1 MNKILT
7 AAAFFILCMIST
19 GAAAELNTESMKV
32 FGRPGPETEPTK
44 VEVIMAFLDIDNINS
59 ATQTFHASVFI
70 GLTWKDLRLAH
81 SSKGPI
87 KYSLN
92 NIWNPTLQ
100 ILNEGSRI
108 RKTFPEI
115 VTIQPNG
122 TVNYKQRYIGTF
134 SQPMQ
139 LHDFPFDQH
148 TFKLQL
154 VAPGYTPKDVQFA
167 PNKEFVDKGLPYAVL
182 LSEDISLPDWEIL
195 QFKTENAPYQL
206 VEGYKLAGYAFE
218 FTAKRLAEYYVQK
231 VIIPLLF
238 IVMMS
243 WVVFWIDPE
252 NSGTQIGVAA
262 TSMLTLMA
270 YRFAIGTNIPK
281 VPYTTRLD
289 DFIFTSTLIVF
300 LALAQVVV
308 TSMLAQSNKKVAAR
322 RVDKISRIVFPVI
335 FFTSAYLILLG

>member
-7 AAAFFILCMIST
+7 VAAVLILCMAST
-19 GAAAELNTESMKV
+19 GAAAELTTGSMEI

-44 VEVIMAFLDIDNINS
+44 VEVVMALLDIDDINS

-70 GLTWKDLRLAH
+70 GLTWKDLRLVHA
-81 SSKGPI
+81 SKGPT

-92 NIWNPTLQ
+92 SIWNPNLQ

-115 VTIQPNG
+115 ATVQPDG
-122 TVNYKQRYIGTF
+122 TVNYKQRYIGGF
-134 SQPMQ
+134 SQPLQ
-139 LHDFPFDQH
+139 LDDFPFDQH
-148 TFKLQL
+148 TFRLQL
-154 VAPGYTPKDVQFA
+154 IAPGYTPRDVQFA
-167 PNKEFVDKGLPYAVL
+167 PNKEFVDRGLPYAVR
-182 LSEDISLPDWEIL
+182 LSEDISLPDWKIL
-195 QFKTENAPYQL
+195 QFKAENASYQL
-206 VEGYKLAGYAFE
+206 VEGYKIAGYAFE
-218 FTAKRLAEYYVQK
+218 FKAERLVEYYVQK

-252 NSGTQIGVAA
+252 NSGTQIGVAT
-262 TSMLTLMA
+262 TSMLTLIA
-270 YRFAIGTNIPK
+270 YRFAIGTHIPK

-300 LALAQVVV
+300 LALVQVVV

-322 RVDKISRIVFPVI
+322 RVDKISRIVFPVL